1 MFRFQ
6 FILAYCIQSFLWF
19 FIYILQPFSSS
30 SSLTACS
37 CAHLLFSSL
46 CSFRN
51 SSSSSLLSFFIG
63 SLLFSGLFVQPE
75 ALLSASAS
83 ISLCFSVRFPE
94 EETSLCCAC
103 VHRPFEL
110 PRFVS
115 RPSRFFFASLYLS
128 PLPHSSFLMLHA
140 ISISICPNQSIF
152 RFSSSII
159 ILQLNQS
166 DQPFSDWLLLLN
178 ADPLQGRFSASHEHG
193 MRSEIAAKTG
203 RFPFSLLICSQR
215 QF

>member
-19 FIYILQPFSSS
+19 FIYILQPFSS

-115 RPSRFFFASLYLS
+115 RPSRFFRFTLPLS
-128 PLPHSSFLMLHA
+128 PSSFLIPHVACHFHFHLSKSIHFQILIFHHHPPAKSVRSA
-140 ISISICPNQSIF
+140 I
-152 RFSSSII
+152 
-159 ILQLNQS
+159 L
-166 DQPFSDWLLLLN
+166 
-178 ADPLQGRFSASHEHG
+178 
-193 MRSEIAAKTG
+193 
-203 RFPFSLLICSQR
+203 
-215 QF
+215 

>member
-115 RPSRFFFASLYLS
+115 RPSRFFSLHFTSL
-128 PLPHSSFLMLHA
+128 PFLIPHSSCCMPFPFPSVQ
-140 ISISICPNQSIF
+140 IN
-152 RFSSSII
+152 
-159 ILQLNQS
+159 
-166 DQPFSDWLLLLN
+166 PFSD
-178 ADPLQGRFSASHEHG
+178 SHLP
-193 MRSEIAAKTG
+193 S
-203 RFPFSLLICSQR
+203 SSSS
-215 QF
+215 